1 MTAVPVTVLTGF
13 LGAGK
18 TSLLNHLLRA
28 GHGMRFAVIV
38 NEFGEAGIDGDL
50 LASDQEEVIEMA
62 NGCVCC
68 TVRGDLLR
76 TLHTLLPRIGDY
88 DGVVIETS
96 GLADPGPVAQTL
108 LMDDVLR
115 ERLRLDGIVTVV
127 DALHILDQLGAQAEA
142 AEQVAFADLIVLSKT
157 DLVTP
162 AAVAAVTARLRS
174 ANPGADV
181 VMADRG
187 VLPFETLLNHQAFD
201 LGRIENLLTLAEAR
215 GPLHDHHA
223 DHDHDHSHDHAH
235 DHGHDHHSHS
245 HGPAGIMTVTLR
257 ADRPLEA
264 EKLLDWLTGH
274 LAAHG
279 ADVLRLKGIL
289 SITGE
294 SRRLVLQGV
303 HTLLEGDYLSDWP
316 EGPRNSRLVLIGRNL
331 DAHGL
336 QHSFDACLV

>member
-1 MTAVPVTVLTGF
+1 MTPVPVTVLTGF

-50 LASDQEEVIEMA
+50 LASDAEEVIEMA

-76 TLHTLLPRIGDY
+76 TLHSLLPRIGDY

-115 ERLRLDGIVTVV
+115 ELLSLDGIVTVV

-181 VMADRG
+181 VTADRG
-187 VLPFETLLNHQAFD
+187 ALPVETLLNHQAFD

-215 GPLHDHHA
+215 GPLHDHH
-223 DHDHDHSHDHAH
+223 HDHAH
-235 DHGHDHHSHS
+235 DHGHDHADHHHDHT

-257 ADRPLEA
+257 ADQPLEA

-289 SITGE
+289 SIAGE

-316 EGPRNSRLVLIGRNL
+316 EGSRNSRLVLIGRNL
-331 DAHGL
+331 DADGL
-336 QHSFDACLV
+336 QHSFAACLV

>member
-1 MTAVPVTVLTGF
+1 MTPVSVTVLTGF

-50 LASDQEEVIEMA
+50 LASDAEEVIEMA

-115 ERLRLDGIVTVV
+115 ERLSLDGIVTVV

-174 ANPGADV
+174 ANPGAEV
-181 VMADRG
+181 VTADRG
-187 VLPFETLLNHQAFD
+187 ALAVERLLNHQAFD
-201 LGRIENLLTLAEAR
+201 LGRIENLLALAEAR
-215 GPLHDHHA
+215 GPLHDHHP
-223 DHDHDHSHDHAH
+223 DHDHSHDHDHAH
-235 DHGHDHHSHS
+235 AHEHHNHS

-257 ADRPLEA
+257 ADRPLES

-279 ADVLRLKGIL
+279 ADILRLKGIL
-289 SITGE
+289 SIRGE

-303 HTLLEGDYLSDWP
+303 HTLLEGDYLSVWP

-331 DAHGL
+331 DAHDL

>member
-1 MTAVPVTVLTGF
+1 MTPVPVTVLTGF

-18 TSLLNHLLRA
+18 TSLLNNLLRA
-28 GHGMRFAVIV
+28 THGRRFAVIV
-38 NEFGEAGIDGDL
+38 NEFGEAGIDGEL
-50 LASDQEEVIEMA
+50 LASGADEVIEMA

-68 TVRGDLLR
+68 SVRGDLLR
-76 TLHTLLPRIGDY
+76 TLHTLLPKIGDY

-115 ERLRLDGIVTVV
+115 EKLCLDGIVTVV

-162 AAVAAVTARLRS
+162 AAVAAVTSRLRS
-174 ANPGADV
+174 ANPGATV
-181 VMADRG
+181 VTADRG
-187 VLPFETLLNHQAFD
+187 VLPVETLLNRGAFN
-201 LGRIENLLTLAEAR
+201 LARIEDLLTVAEAR
-215 GPLHDHHA
+215 GPLHDHHG
-223 DHDHDHSHDHAH
+223 DHDHDH
-235 DHGHDHHSHS
+235 HDHHHDDHDHS
-245 HGPAGIMTVTLR
+245 HGPAEIMTVTLR
-257 ADRPLEA
+257 ADRPLDA
-264 EKLLDWLTGH
+264 GLLLDWLTGH
-274 LAAHG
+274 LASHG

-294 SRRLVLQGV
+294 NRRLVLQGV

-316 EGPRNSRLVLIGRNL
+316 DGPRPSRLVLIGRNL
-331 DAHGL
+331 DAQGL

>member
-1 MTAVPVTVLTGF
+1 MTPVPVTVLTGF

-18 TSLLNHLLRA
+18 TSLLNHLLGA
-28 GHGMRFAVIV
+28 AHGRRFAVIV

-50 LASDQEEVIEMA
+50 LASGAEEVIEMA

-76 TLHTLLPRIGDY
+76 TLHTLLPRISDY

-115 ERLRLDGIVTVV
+115 ERLSLDGIVTVV

-174 ANPGADV
+174 ANPGAAV
-181 VMADRG
+181 VTANRG
-187 VLPFETLLNHQAFD
+187 ALPVETLLNRGAFD
-201 LGRIENLLTLAEAR
+201 LARIEDLLTVAEAR
-215 GPLHDHHA
+215 GPLHDHHG
-223 DHDHDHSHDHAH
+223 DHDHDHQDQ
-235 DHGHDHHSHS
+235 HHHHEGCLPDHS

-257 ADRPLEA
+257 AERPLESGL
-264 EKLLDWLTGH
+264 LLDWLTGH

-289 SITGE
+289 SISGE
-294 SRRLVLQGV
+294 NRRLVLQGV
-303 HTLLEGDYLSDWP
+303 HTLLEGDYLSGWP
-316 EGPRNSRLVLIGRNL
+316 DGPRQSRLVLIGRNL
-331 DAHGL
+331 DAQGL
-336 QHSFDACLV
+336 QRSFDACLV

>member
-1 MTAVPVTVLTGF
+1 MTTVPVTVLTGF

-28 GHGMRFAVIV
+28 AHGRRFAVIV
-38 NEFGEAGIDGDL
+38 NEFGESGIDGEL
-50 LASDQEEVIEMA
+50 LASGADEVIEMA

-76 TLHTLLPRIGDY
+76 TLHTLLPQISEY

-115 ERLRLDGIVTVV
+115 EKLCLDGIVTVV
-127 DALHILDQLGAQAEA
+127 DTLQILGQLGAQAEA

-174 ANPGADV
+174 ANPGATV
-181 VMADRG
+181 VTADRG
-187 VLPFETLLNHQAFD
+187 VLPVETLLNRGAFD
-201 LGRIENLLTLAEAR
+201 LARIEELLTVAEAR
-215 GPLHDHHA
+215 GPLHDHHG
-223 DHDHDHSHDHAH
+223 DHDHDH
-235 DHGHDHHSHS
+235 HDHHHDDHDHS
-245 HGPAGIMTVTLR
+245 YGPAGIMTVTLR
-257 ADRPLEA
+257 ADRALDTGL
-264 EKLLDWLTGH
+264 LLDWLTGH
-274 LAAHG
+274 LASHG

-294 SRRLVLQGV
+294 NQRLVLQGV
-303 HTLLEGDYLSDWP
+303 HSLLEGDYLSDWP
-316 EGPRNSRLVLIGRNL
+316 DGPRPSRLVLIGRNL
-331 DAHGL
+331 DAQGL

>member
-1 MTAVPVTVLTGF
+1 MTTVPVTVLTGF

-28 GHGMRFAVIV
+28 AHGRRFAVIV
-38 NEFGEAGIDGDL
+38 NEFGESGIDGEL
-50 LASDQEEVIEMA
+50 LASGADEVIEMA

-76 TLHTLLPRIGDY
+76 TLHTLLPQISEY

-115 ERLRLDGIVTVV
+115 EKLCLDGIVTVV
-127 DALHILDQLGAQAEA
+127 DTLQILGQLGAQAEA

-174 ANPGADV
+174 ANPGATV
-181 VMADRG
+181 VTADRG
-187 VLPFETLLNHQAFD
+187 VLPVETLLNRGAFD
-201 LGRIENLLTLAEAR
+201 LARIEELLTVAEAR
-215 GPLHDHHA
+215 GPLHDHHG
-223 DHDHDHSHDHAH
+223 DHDHDH
-235 DHGHDHHSHS
+235 HDHHHDDHDHS
-245 HGPAGIMTVTLR
+245 YGPAGIITVTLR
-257 ADRPLEA
+257 ADRALDTGL
-264 EKLLDWLTGH
+264 LLDWLTGH
-274 LAAHG
+274 LASHG

-294 SRRLVLQGV
+294 NRRLVLQGV
-303 HTLLEGDYLSDWP
+303 HSLLEGDYLSDWP
-316 EGPRNSRLVLIGRNL
+316 DGPRPSRLVLIGRNL
-331 DAHGL
+331 DAQGL

>member
-1 MTAVPVTVLTGF
+1 MTTVPVTVLTGF

-28 GHGMRFAVIV
+28 AHGRRFAVIV
-38 NEFGEAGIDGDL
+38 NEFGESGIDGEL
-50 LASDQEEVIEMA
+50 LASGADEVIEMA

-76 TLHTLLPRIGDY
+76 TLHTLLPQISEY

-115 ERLRLDGIVTVV
+115 EKLCLDGIVTVV
-127 DALHILDQLGAQAEA
+127 DTLQILGQLGAQAEA

-174 ANPGADV
+174 ANPGATV
-181 VMADRG
+181 VTADRG
-187 VLPFETLLNHQAFD
+187 VLPVETLLNRGAFD
-201 LGRIENLLTLAEAR
+201 LARIEELLTVAEAR
-215 GPLHDHHA
+215 GPLHDHHG
-223 DHDHDHSHDHAH
+223 DHDHDH
-235 DHGHDHHSHS
+235 HDHHHDDHDHS
-245 HGPAGIMTVTLR
+245 YGPAGIMTVTLR
-257 ADRPLEA
+257 ADRALDTGL
-264 EKLLDWLTGH
+264 LLDWLTGH
-274 LAAHG
+274 LASHG

-294 SRRLVLQGV
+294 NRRLVLQGV
-303 HTLLEGDYLSDWP
+303 HSLLEGDYLSDWP
-316 EGPRNSRLVLIGRNL
+316 DGPRPSRLVLIGRNL
-331 DAHGL
+331 DAQGL